1 MNIIIFGAGAIG
13 SLFGALLAE
22 KNTVI
27 MVGRPPHITCIKQK
41 GLTIIGKTSLT
52 VKIPAVESTTELS
65 VPPDLIL
72 FTVKSYDTEA
82 ASSQVGTILHNQTL
96 VVSLQNGLDN
106 IEKMERNIEKKQ
118 ILAGVTTHGAFFS
131 KPGVITHTGMG
142 TTILGEL
149 DGRPST
155 RIKKLTDVFNKSGI
169 ETKISNDITKEIWRK
184 AIINSSI
191 NPLTAFLGC
200 KNGYLLQNPL
210 VEKIV
215 ECVCTESSMIA
226 HGNGLQVSPREM
238 IIRTKEVIQQ
248 TAQNS
253 SSMLQSIQ
261 QKKKTEIDSINGIL
275 VRVGGEKNIDTPL
288 NRMLIE
294 LVTSCSLPQKE

>member
-1 MNIIIFGAGAIG
+1 MKIVIFGAGAIG
-13 SLFGALLAE
+13 SLFGALLAK
-22 KNTVI
+22 KNTVMI
-27 MVGRPPHITCIKQK
+27 VGRTPHITSIKHK
-41 GLTIIGKTSLT
+41 GLTITGKTNLT
-52 VKIPAVESTTELS
+52 VNVPAVESTKEITLS
-65 VPPDLIL
+65 PDLIL
-72 FTVKSYDTEA
+72 LTVKSYDTKA
-82 ASSQVGTILHNQTL
+82 ASSQISTILHEKTL

-106 IEKMERNIEKKQ
+106 IEKMEQHIEKKQ

-131 KPGVITHTGMG
+131 EPGVIIHTGMG

-155 RIKKLTDVFNKSGI
+155 RIKKISDVFNKVRI
-169 ETKISNDITKEIWRK
+169 ETKISNDITSELWRK

-200 KNGYLLQNPL
+200 NNGYLLQNPL
-210 VEKIV
+210 LEEIV
-215 ECVCTESSMIA
+215 ERVCRESSMIA
-226 HGNGLQVSPREM
+226 QANGIQVAPLEM
-238 IIRTKEVIQQ
+238 INRTKEVIQQ

-261 QKKKTEIDSINGIL
+261 QGKKTEIDSINGVL
-275 VRVGGEKNIDTPL
+275 VRVGMEKNIETPL

-294 LVTSCSLPQKE
+294 LVTS